1 LKKYNRLLESEL
13 SFGEEALEPHRP
25 IDVLSSF
32 HGAGRRQQEEPMAK
46 SRIAVSATIAIVSAL
61 AAAASVRA
69 GSEKIEFPNDYARG
83 VVYKTEDRPDNKQV
97 RELFITPQAV
107 EAVRRGAPLP
117 SGTVITSV
125 RYAAQID
132 AQGNATKDANGR
144 FIKTDQVVGYTV
156 KEKRAG
162 WGAEY
167 PEEARNGE
175 WEYRVFR
182 ADKTANPD
190 TKYDGCFTC
199 HKSQESQD
207 YLFTYDSLKA
217 ASR

>member
-1 LKKYNRLLESEL
+1 
-13 SFGEEALEPHRP
+13 
-25 IDVLSSF
+25 
-32 HGAGRRQQEEPMAK
+32 MTK
-46 SRIAVSATIAIVSAL
+46 SRVAIMATAAFVATL
-61 AAAASVRA
+61 AAAVSVRA
-69 GSEKIEFPNDYARG
+69 GSDRIAFPNDYAKG
-83 VVYKTEDRPDNKQV
+83 VIYKTEDRAENKQV
-97 RELFITPQAV
+97 RELFITREAV

-125 RYAAQID
+125 RYAAQLD
-132 AQGNATKDANGR
+132 ALGNPAKDANGR
-144 FIKTDQVVGYTV
+144 FIKTNKIVGYTV

-190 TKYDGCFTC
+190 TKYDGCFGC

>member
-1 LKKYNRLLESEL
+1 L
-13 SFGEEALEPHRP
+13 G
-25 IDVLSSF
+25 
-32 HGAGRRQQEEPMAK
+32 
-46 SRIAVSATIAIVSAL
+46 
-61 AAAASVRA
+61 
-69 GSEKIEFPNDYARG
+69 
-83 VVYKTEDRPDNKQV
+83 
-97 RELFITPQAV
+97 TPA
-107 EAVRRGAPLP
+107 
-117 SGTVITSV
+117 
-125 RYAAQID
+125 
-132 AQGNATKDANGR
+132 KDANGR
-144 FIKTDQVVGYTV
+144 FIKTDKILGYTV

-190 TKYDGCFTC
+190 TKYDGCFGC

>member
-1 LKKYNRLLESEL
+1 MTKT
-13 SFGEEALEPHRP
+13 
-25 IDVLSSF
+25 
-32 HGAGRRQQEEPMAK
+32 
-46 SRIAVSATIAIVSAL
+46 RIAITAAVAIVAAL
-61 AAAASVRA
+61 DAAASVRA
-69 GSEKIEFPNDYARG
+69 GNEKIAFPNDYAKG
-83 VVYKTEDRPDNKQV
+83 VVYKSADRLENKQV
-97 RELFITPQAV
+97 RELFITREAV
-107 EAVRRGAPLP
+107 EAVRRGMPLP

-125 RYAAQID
+125 RYAAELD
-132 AQGNATKDANGR
+132 AQGNPTKDPSGR
-144 FIKTDQVVGYTV
+144 FIKTDQILGYTV

-167 PEEARNGE
+167 PEETRNGE

-190 TKYDGCFTC
+190 TKYDGCFGC

>member
-1 LKKYNRLLESEL
+1 MS
-13 SFGEEALEPHRP
+13 
-25 IDVLSSF
+25 
-32 HGAGRRQQEEPMAK
+32 K
-46 SRIAVSATIAIVSAL
+46 SRIAVTATVAIIAAV

-69 GSEKIEFPNDYARG
+69 GSDRIAFPNDYAKG
-83 VVYKTEDRPDNKQV
+83 VVYKTEDRADNKQV
-97 RELFITPQAV
+97 REFFTSREAV
-107 EAVRRGAPLP
+107 EAAREGAPLP

-125 RYAAQID
+125 RYAAQLD
-132 AQGNATKDANGR
+132 ALGTPAKDANGR
-144 FIKTDQVVGYTV
+144 FIKTDKILGYTV

-190 TKYDGCFTC
+190 TKYDGCFGC

>member
-1 LKKYNRLLESEL
+1 
-13 SFGEEALEPHRP
+13 
-25 IDVLSSF
+25 
-32 HGAGRRQQEEPMAK
+32 MTK
-46 SRIAVSATIAIVSAL
+46 SRIAITATVAIVAAL

-69 GSEKIEFPNDYARG
+69 ESDKIAFPNGYAKG
-83 VVYKTEDRPDNKQV
+83 VVYKSEDRPDNKQV
-97 RELFITPQAV
+97 RELFITREAV
-107 EAVRRGAPLP
+107 EAVHRGAPLP

-125 RYAAQID
+125 RYAAQLD
-132 AQGNATKDANGR
+132 AQGNPAKDADGR
-144 FIKTDQVVGYTV
+144 FIKTDKILGYTV

-167 PEEARNGE
+167 PEETRNGD

-190 TKYDGCFTC
+190 TKYDGCFGC
-199 HKSQESQD
+199 HKSQERQD

>member
-1 LKKYNRLLESEL
+1 MTKT
-13 SFGEEALEPHRP
+13 
-25 IDVLSSF
+25 
-32 HGAGRRQQEEPMAK
+32 
-46 SRIAVSATIAIVSAL
+46 RIAIIGGVATVAAL

-69 GSEKIEFPNDYARG
+69 GNEEIAFPNDYAKG
-83 VVYKTEDRPDNKQV
+83 VVYKSEDRPDNKQV
-97 RELFITPQAV
+97 RELFITHQAV

-125 RYAAQID
+125 RYAAQLD
-132 AQGNATKDANGR
+132 AQGNPAKDASGR
-144 FIKTDQVVGYTV
+144 FIKTDQILGYTV

-167 PEEARNGE
+167 PQEMRNGE

-190 TKYDGCFTC
+190 TKYDACFGC

>member
-1 LKKYNRLLESEL
+1 MTKTR
-13 SFGEEALEPHRP
+13 
-25 IDVLSSF
+25 
-32 HGAGRRQQEEPMAK
+32 MA
-46 SRIAVSATIAIVSAL
+46 ITATVAIVAAL
-61 AAAASVRA
+61 ATAASVRA
-69 GSEKIEFPNDYARG
+69 GNDKVAFPNDYAKG
-83 VVYKTEDRPDNKQV
+83 VVYKSEDRPDSKQV
-97 RELFITPQAV
+97 RELFIIREAV

-125 RYAAQID
+125 RYAAQLD
-132 AQGNATKDANGR
+132 AQGNPSKDANGR
-144 FIKTDQVVGYTV
+144 FIKTDQILGYTV
-156 KEKRAG
+156 KEKRTG

-167 PEEARNGE
+167 PEETRNGE

-190 TKYDGCFTC
+190 TKYDACFGC

-207 YLFTYDSLKA
+207 YLFTFDSLKA

>member
-1 LKKYNRLLESEL
+1 MTK
-13 SFGEEALEPHRP
+13 
-25 IDVLSSF
+25 SS
-32 HGAGRRQQEEPMAK
+32 
-46 SRIAVSATIAIVSAL
+46 IAVTTTVTIVAAL

-69 GSEKIEFPNDYARG
+69 GSDKIAFPNDYARG
-83 VVYKTEDRPDNKQV
+83 VVYKSEDRSDNKQV
-97 RELFITPQAV
+97 RELFITREAV

-125 RYAAQID
+125 RYAAQLD
-132 AQGNATKDANGR
+132 AEGNPVKDANGH
-144 FIKTDQVVGYTV
+144 FIKTNNILGYSV
-156 KEKRAG
+156 REKRAG

-190 TKYDGCFTC
+190 TKYDGCFGC

>member
-1 LKKYNRLLESEL
+1 MTRTS
-13 SFGEEALEPHRP
+13 
-25 IDVLSSF
+25 
-32 HGAGRRQQEEPMAK
+32 
-46 SRIAVSATIAIVSAL
+46 IAISATVAIVAAL

-69 GSEKIEFPNDYARG
+69 GNDKIAFPNDYAKG
-83 VVYKTEDRPDNKQV
+83 MVYKSEDRPDNKQV
-97 RELFITPQAV
+97 RELFITRDAV

-125 RYAAQID
+125 RYAAQLD
-132 AQGNATKDANGR
+132 AQGNPAKDADGR
-144 FIKTDQVVGYTV
+144 FIKTDKILGYTV

-167 PEEARNGE
+167 PEETRNGE

-190 TKYDGCFTC
+190 TRWLLRLPQVAG
-199 HKSQESQD
+199 EPGLLV
-207 YLFTYDSLKA
+207 YLRQPQSRVTLSEVPTTVAARKA
-217 ASR
+217 SAGSPCLGDELRECSGSPAGRWRSGGGLLS

>member
-1 LKKYNRLLESEL
+1 MTESRN
-13 SFGEEALEPHRP
+13 A
-25 IDVLSSF
+25 I
-32 HGAGRRQQEEPMAK
+32 
-46 SRIAVSATIAIVSAL
+46 SATIAIVAAL

-69 GSEKIEFPNDYARG
+69 GSDKIAFPNDYARG
-83 VVYKTEDRPDNKQV
+83 VVYKSEDRSDNKQV
-97 RELFITPQAV
+97 RELFITREAV

-125 RYAAQID
+125 RYAPQLD
-132 AQGNATKDANGR
+132 AEGNPVKDANGR
-144 FIKTDQVVGYTV
+144 FIKTNNILGYSV
-156 KEKRAG
+156 REKRAG

-167 PEEARNGE
+167 PEEKRNGE

-190 TKYDGCFTC
+190 TNYDTCFGC
-199 HKSQESQD
+199 HKSQASQEFM
-207 YLFTYDSLKA
+207 FTFDNLKV